1 MNHGKPTKA
10 TMTTPELP
18 PGAQSVKLPF
28 QLQPGEDIHRAITK
42 HYVLPMM
49 LLQSADYQARED
61 EGSGFLTEDERALV
75 SMQQHD
81 PAFLLAHWQEAEGSS
96 LAEDTALL
104 KKYGEAL
111 KLPIRWMP
119 DGEGG
124 RAADLSNI
132 INAARKAND

>member
-1 MNHGKPTKA
+1 MN
-10 TMTTPELP
+10 PELP
-18 PGAQSVKLPF
+18 QSTESVKLPF
-28 QLQPGEDIHRAITK
+28 VMQPGEDIHRAIK
-42 HYVLPMM
+42 CRYVAPMM

-61 EGSGFLTEDERALV
+61 GSGFLTPEEWALV

-81 PAFLLAHWQEAEGSS
+81 PAFLLSHWQEEEGSS
-96 LAEDTALL
+96 LAEDTVLL

-124 RAADLSNI
+124 RAADLCHI
-132 INAARKAND
+132 INAARQAND